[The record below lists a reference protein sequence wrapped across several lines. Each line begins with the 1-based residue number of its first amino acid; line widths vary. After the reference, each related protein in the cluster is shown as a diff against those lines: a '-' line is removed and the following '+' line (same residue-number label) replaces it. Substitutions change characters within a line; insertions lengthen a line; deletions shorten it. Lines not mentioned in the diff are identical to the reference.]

1 MLNPSNP
8 SFFFNHVEPVGG
20 GATRL
25 LCPPH
30 HLFLA
35 SGLVLV
41 SDLVLCDR
49 SLVVVFGSL
58 RRRPAFGATLM
69 FWIGCFMVEAE
80 AFSFLGGFS
89 GLGVSWWR
97 LKIAGGFCWLRPK
110 VVDGVVV
117 VATSMARSVLAVR
130 GAPAVLWWWRFCSG
144 GGLVLLLFFR

>member
-1 MLNPSNP
+1 LDTISLYFKKYSLSLKNKLCLLTNTPTRSSFPSNP
-8 SFFFNHVEPVGG
+8 SFFFDHVEPVGD

-35 SGLVLV
+35 SGVVLV

-69 FWIGCFMVEAE
+69 FWIGCFMVEVE

-89 GLGVSWWR
+89 GLGVLWWVS
-97 LKIAGGFCWLRPK
+97 LR
-110 VVDGVVV
+110 
-117 VATSMARSVLAVR
+117 RWIWLAVR
-130 GAPAVLWWWRFCSG
+130 CGGMPGGVQLWCSDW
-144 GGLVLLLFFR
+144 